1 MVAVVVGDDS
11 TGTGGRLGHAGHL
24 QVHRVGARITQHGDG
39 DGNGDDE
46 DKDGGDL
53 LWQELSVR
61 LSHVT
66 LDTSLSD

>member
-24 QVHRVGARITQHGDG
+24 QVHRVGARITQHC
-39 DGNGDDE
+39 DGNGDGE
-46 DKDGGDL
+46 DKGGGDL
-53 LWQELSVR
+53 LWKELSVR

-66 LDTSLSD
+66 LDTSL